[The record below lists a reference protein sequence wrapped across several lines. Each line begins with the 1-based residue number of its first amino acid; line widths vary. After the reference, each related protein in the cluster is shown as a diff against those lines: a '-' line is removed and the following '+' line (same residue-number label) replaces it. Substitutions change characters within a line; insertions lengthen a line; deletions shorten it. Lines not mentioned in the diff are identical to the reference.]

1 MYFEKLFIH
10 KLFIINQDSVHK
22 LIILKNKEFWLAFSV
37 IIAAIC
43 LMIMV
48 NLHWIRFVNL
58 IGPFRVMHWFVW
70 IGTLYIAFVVP
81 TIAILKKRFPNR
93 YMTLFR
99 VHVFGNLFAFLLVS
113 LHFASQISRPSTS
126 YPQLGTGLALYI
138 IMILLVATGFAHRFE
153 LIPQIKSQT
162 RKFIHVGLTFSF
174 YIIIGIHILHGLN
187 FI

>member
-1 MYFEKLFIH
+1 MG
-10 KLFIINQDSVHK
+10 
-22 LIILKNKEFWLAFSV
+22 ILKNKEFWAALS
-37 IIAAIC
+37 IIVAAIC
-43 LMIMV
+43 LMVMV
-48 NLHWIRFVNL
+48 NLRWIRFSEPF
-58 IGPFRVMHWFVW
+58 GPFRVTHWFVW

-81 TIAILKKRFPNR
+81 AIAILKKRLPTR

-99 VHVFGNLFAFLLVS
+99 VHVFGNLFAFVLVS
-113 LHFASQISRPSTS
+113 LHFASQISRSPTS
-126 YPQLGTGLALYI
+126 FPQLGTGLALYI
-138 IMILLVATGFAHRFE
+138 IMVLLVATGFTHRFQ

>member
-1 MYFEKLFIH
+1 M
-10 KLFIINQDSVHK
+10 QK
-22 LIILKNKEFWLAFSV
+22 LIILKNKEFWAALSV
-37 IIAAIC
+37 IIASIC

-48 NLHWIRFVNL
+48 NLHWIRFVDP

-99 VHVFGNLFAFLLVS
+99 VHVFGNLLAFVLVS
-113 LHFASQISRPSTS
+113 LHFASQISRSPTA

-138 IMILLVATGFAHRFE
+138 IMILLVATGFTHRFQ
-153 LIPQIKSQT
+153 LLPQIKSQT

>member
-1 MYFEKLFIH
+1 MH
-10 KLFIINQDSVHK
+10 KLT
-22 LIILKNKEFWLAFSV
+22 ILKNKEFLTALSV
-37 IIAAIC
+37 IIAASI
-43 LMIMV
+43 LMILV
-48 NLHWIRFVNL
+48 YFHWIRFVDP

-70 IGTLYIAFVVP
+70 IGTLYIASVVP
-81 TIAILKKRFPNR
+81 IIAFLKKRFPNR

-99 VHVFGNLFAFLLVS
+99 VHVLGNLFAFLLVS
-113 LHFASQISRPSTS
+113 LHFASQISRSPTS

-138 IMILLVATGFAHRFE
+138 IMILLVATGFAHRFQ

-187 FI
+187 LIWQGLWK